1 MMIIVDEKPFRFV
14 ESRLFNFFCKTL
26 QPRHEKLSRNTIKRD
41 CMKIYEEKQKMRT
54 RVNEVSIVCLTT
66 DTWKSRRTKSYMSL
80 TTDYV
85 DKNWKMQKK
94 VLGFRCFPPSHTW
107 QALTNMMPLFLRE
120 WGLENTVFTSTLDN
134 IVVNDNTKKIF
145 KMSFM
150 RNNTLC
156 LPYIFHVRCC
166 AHVLNLIVQYGL
178 EHIKSLINNVW
189 ESAQCIQSSASR
201 KLDFET
207 SLAQF
212 GLLGKKEVMLDVS
225 TRWNSTYMIL
235 KAAKEIRPAFAQY
248 ADTDPNY
255 KWRPDEEWN
264 KYEHIEGLL
273 EKFY

>member
-1 MMIIVDEKPFRFV
+1 
-14 ESRLFNFFCKTL
+14 
-26 QPRHEKLSRNTIKRD
+26 
-41 CMKIYEEKQKMRT
+41 
-54 RVNEVSIVCLTT
+54 
-66 DTWKSRRTKSYMSL
+66 
-80 TTDYV
+80 
-85 DKNWKMQKK
+85 
-94 VLGFRCFPPSHTW
+94 
-107 QALTNMMPLFLRE
+107 MPLFLRE

-134 IVVNDNTKKIF
+134 IVVNDSMIKNF

-150 RNNTLC
+150 RSNTLC

-255 KWRPDEEWN
+255 NWCPDEEWN